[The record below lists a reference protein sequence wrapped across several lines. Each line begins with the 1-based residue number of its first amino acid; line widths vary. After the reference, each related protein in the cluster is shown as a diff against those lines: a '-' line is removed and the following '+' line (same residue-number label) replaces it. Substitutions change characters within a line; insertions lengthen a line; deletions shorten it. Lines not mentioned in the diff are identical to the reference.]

1 LKWKSIWN
9 SFLWLTLVFNNAN
22 DKIFFDLVCY
32 YLRRSV
38 TNMKSKIHRCVLNL
52 LTKILRQ
59 RTNPPFPHFRSYPVI
74 DSLSICFYYNNYL
87 TFSSVI
93 ILYYYLYNG
102 TRVGTCRYL
111 RVLRTPII
119 ITYRTSPGHDNRPAI
134 IIMSTEIISLI
145 SPTSFIFLRWSCV
158 SSTYL
163 TQSVDIPNCYV
174 EKKTKKIHLIWM
186 RKKVTLIL

>member
-1 LKWKSIWN
+1 MTKYSLIWFAITYVDPSLIWKAKYIDVYSIY
-9 SFLWLTLVFNNAN
+9 SQ
-22 DKIFFDLVCY
+22 KY
-32 YLRRSV
+32 YARG
-38 TNMKSKIHRCVLNL
+38 
-52 LTKILRQ
+52 
-59 RTNPPFPHFRSYPVI
+59 RTPRFRSYPVT

-111 RVLRTPII
+111 RVSRTPII

-134 IIMSTEIISLI
+134 IIMRTEIISLI
-145 SPTSFIFLRWSCV
+145 SPTSFIFLRWSCA

-163 TQSVDIPNCYV
+163 TRSVDIPNCYV
-174 EKKTKKIHLIWM
+174 EKKNEKNPSYIDAKKSYTN
-186 RKKVTLIL
+186 TLII